1 MKRIRAHLEG
11 LLSSEQF
18 TYPALRSMLLTLI
31 LDQFCIYIM
40 GVLSTALVSSVGEAA
55 IAAVSM
61 VNTINGLIALLFT
74 ALASGGG
81 IVVARAKGRGD
92 ALGVRRAIGAVTAL
106 CFLAAIVLCGTMYLC
121 ADFIVRFLYRDVEPL
136 LIEYA
141 VRYMRL
147 ICISFVP
154 FSLFNPI
161 FHAFRNL
168 GDTKSSLMLTL
179 VINASHLVLSIVF
192 INFLGLG
199 VDGSGLSFIAARTV
213 GMLMALVWLLA
224 VRNDYGVRIR
234 DFFHMNAAAAREI
247 FSLALPLSG
256 EAALLQ
262 VGMLLVQLYLAKLTT
277 TDLAAHAVSNSILML
292 YNSTTNALLAFTGT
306 VCGQCYGAK
315 RYDLVRFYSR
325 SLIRVGRYA
334 LVLTVLILYP
344 FMPLLLRLYHA
355 TEAGRPIIYTS
366 LSIAVFSMP
375 LVWCDGNMPAMALR
389 VAGDTVFAGIVSVSA
404 LVLCRCVVG
413 YVLTIPLGLGVP
425 GVWAALVLEWIVRA
439 AAYRIRMRGDRWLHL
454 KAETA

>member
-1 MKRIRAHLEG
+1 
-11 LLSSEQF
+11 
-18 TYPALRSMLLTLI
+18 
-31 LDQFCIYIM
+31 M
-40 GVLSTALVSSVGEAA
+40 G
-55 IAAVSM
+55 I
-61 VNTINGLIALLFT
+61 
-74 ALASGGG
+74 
-81 IVVARAKGRGD
+81 
-92 ALGVRRAIGAVTAL
+92 RRAIGVVTAL
-106 CFLAAIVLCGTMYLC
+106 CFLVALALCGFMYLC
-121 ADFIVRFLYRDVEPL
+121 AEPFVRILYRDVEPL

-154 FSLFNPI
+154 FSIFNPI

-179 VINASHLVLSIVF
+179 VINMSLLVFSLIF
-192 INFLGLG
+192 INLLGMG
-199 VDGSGLSFIAARTV
+199 VDGSGLSFILARTV
-213 GMLMALVWLLA
+213 GMLTALVWLLA
-224 VRNDYGVRIR
+224 VRNDYSLRIR
-234 DFFHMNAAAAREI
+234 DFFRLNAGVAREI

-262 VGMLLVQLYLAKLTT
+262 VGMLIVQMYLAKLTT

-344 FMPLLLRLYHA
+344 FMPLLMKLYHA
-355 TEAGRPIIYTS
+355 TEAGRPIIYTCI
-366 LSIAVFSMP
+366 SIAVFSMP
-375 LVWCDGNMPAMALR
+375 FLWCDGNMPAMVLR

-404 LVLCRCVVG
+404 LVLCRCLVG
-413 YVLTIPLGLGVP
+413 YILTIPLGLGVP
-425 GVWAALVLEWIVRA
+425 GVWIALVLEWILRA
-439 AAYRIRMRGDRWLHL
+439 AAYRVRMRKERWMHL
-454 KAETA
+454 KKQPE